1 MFEAATLW
9 EIGRVGGILW
19 WWCAHFTGEAII
31 PNFIGLKLPSRVSEP
46 EKMAVRPISF
56 SVMA

>member
-9 EIGRVGGILW
+9 EIGRVGRILW

-31 PNFIGLKLPSRVSEP
+31 PNFIGLKLPSRVSKP
-46 EKMAVRPISF
+46 EKMAVGPISL